1 MNSTN
6 NSNSSQPQKK
16 YIYPPIRSIP
26 TENRN
31 IIYVSDLPMNTLEE
45 DLKQFF
51 SNYIENIRQIQLS
64 KIPNQLNKNINLYA
78 RIFFDDSEIANKA
91 RIDLNLRK
99 LKNHSI
105 RLMWDDKEKIK
116 SHNNPVLDLFIKN
129 IPLNVSAREFYE
141 FFLQFGDIFS
151 AKLNQNEEGN
161 YSGYGYI
168 TYYMKESADEAIK
181 NCDGKVIWGATL
193 EVKHFE
199 GKNYRIMKYGTNTIK
214 IYVTNFPANF
224 NADDIKNFINQF
236 GETYSIDIYNEISGK
251 KYALV
256 TYKNL
261 ESANNAI
268 KNLNGKNLNGYEIFA
283 EIFKQNYYQH
293 NNDFSLKKNN
303 YYNKH
308 FYNQQIN
315 DQYKNCNLLIKNIP
329 YTVNEQKLKEIFE
342 KFGEIKS
349 VKIEK
354 ITIMQP
360 LQNGE
365 LREIPTSKG
374 YGYILFENSESAAKA
389 IETYNDRF
397 LPGYESWNKTL
408 IINYFIPKSEL
419 INKNYNN
426 NIVSYNYI
434 HPYNQM
440 FYQNYR
446 MQKFNNY
453 NKKRNNNY
461 YNNNYYNNYNNNYNN
476 NNDEIDNNQFDLN
489 AFNNCQT
496 EEEKKEYLGE
506 NIFKLIE
513 EHPLAQEKKLKS
525 DNIGKITGMILDIKD
540 MNEIVNVCQKS
551 SKLTEYLKDA
561 LSLLNI

>member
-1 MNSTN
+1 
-6 NSNSSQPQKK
+6 
-16 YIYPPIRSIP
+16 
-26 TENRN
+26 
-31 IIYVSDLPMNTLEE
+31 
-45 DLKQFF
+45 
-51 SNYIENIRQIQLS
+51 
-64 KIPNQLNKNINLYA
+64 
-78 RIFFDDSEIANKA
+78 
-91 RIDLNLRK
+91 
-99 LKNHSI
+99 
-105 RLMWDDKEKIK
+105 
-116 SHNNPVLDLFIKN
+116 
-129 IPLNVSAREFYE
+129 
-141 FFLQFGDIFS
+141 
-151 AKLNQNEEGN
+151 
-161 YSGYGYI
+161 
-168 TYYMKESADEAIK
+168 
-181 NCDGKVIWGATL
+181 
-193 EVKHFE
+193 
-199 GKNYRIMKYGTNTIK
+199 
-214 IYVTNFPANF
+214 
-224 NADDIKNFINQF
+224 
-236 GETYSIDIYNEISGK
+236 
-251 KYALV
+251 
-256 TYKNL
+256 
-261 ESANNAI
+261 
-268 KNLNGKNLNGYEIFA
+268 
-283 EIFKQNYYQH
+283 
-293 NNDFSLKKNN
+293 
-303 YYNKH
+303 
-308 FYNQQIN
+308 
-315 DQYKNCNLLIKNIP
+315 
-329 YTVNEQKLKEIFE
+329 
-342 KFGEIKS
+342 
-349 VKIEK
+349 
-354 ITIMQP
+354 MQP

-461 YNNNYYNNYNNNYNN
+461 YNNNYYNNNYNNNNN

-540 MNEIVNVCQKS
+540 MNEIVNICQKS